1 MAAAPVS
8 DYTSLVENVSA
19 YDDRA
24 LETEFTDR
32 IPGFI
37 RLFEASLG
45 RNIRSRETQY
55 TTTLTTDATGAGTLP
70 SDFLRVRSW
79 NTINGNLSQSLNSIA
94 QGAIASLYPI
104 DTALDAFNVS
114 INGDTFRIQP
124 SDAASVV
131 LTYDRRFVGLGP
143 SNATNW
149 VITDHPDA
157 YLFGTLAHAAAWL
170 KDWNEA
176 AILGAQAKSFVD
188 EINDQYGQELFNNA
202 YITLEG
208 STP

>member
-1 MAAAPVS
+1 MAQVT
-8 DYTSLVENVSA
+8 DYTSLVENVTA

-24 LETEFTDR
+24 TDADFVGR
-32 IPGFI
+32 IDTFI
-37 RLFEASLG
+37 GLFEASLN
-45 RNIRSRETQY
+45 RMVRSRETSF
-55 TTTLTTDATGAGTLP
+55 TTTLTTDAQGYATLP
-70 SDFLRVRSW
+70 VDFLRARSW
-79 NTINGNLSQSLNSIA
+79 NTVNGNLSQSLTPIA

-104 DTALDAFNVS
+104 DVAMPAFNVS
-114 INGDTFRIQP
+114 ISGNQIRVQP
-124 SDAASVV
+124 TAAASVV
-131 LTYDRRFVGLGP
+131 LEYDRKFVGLSG

-149 VITDHPDA
+149 VVEDHPDL

-176 AILGAQAKSFVD
+176 AAFGAQAKNFLD
-188 EINDQYGQELFNNA
+188 ELNAQHGQELFNNA